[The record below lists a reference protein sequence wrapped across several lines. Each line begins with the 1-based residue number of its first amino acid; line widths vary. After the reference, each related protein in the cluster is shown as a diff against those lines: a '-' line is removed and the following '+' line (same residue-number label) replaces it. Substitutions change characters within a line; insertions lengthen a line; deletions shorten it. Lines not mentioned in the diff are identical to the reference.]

1 MPARAEIMVPLR
13 TEVLRLHGSLVTRSS
28 FSDQD
33 GTVVHMDVRRLS
45 WERLL
50 LLPRGTRVYW
60 SDVREVDIRELSSFS
75 VPIRYRITIGDGWYV
90 NRKGERVSIQLQPH
104 LPGIDL
110 LRECTTVSMRAAIL
124 LAVLGGVGLRRVAF
138 LMSFLF
144 HFQVSKSALARWI
157 AECSAE
163 LPDGPGIAKL
173 MNDQSPIVEAHF
185 DELFPKGKRPKQCRL
200 VLRDQNGRIFASKE
214 IPDREKP
221 TVVAFLQEIKSW
233 GITPLR
239 FFVDG
244 CVAYRDAILE
254 VFPGA
259 SIQYD
264 YFHIIQNIWKKLRKA
279 ISERRRLIKSRSK
292 KVATIAYAARLKDLA
307 TRLWENRWLMLKA
320 EKRLTAEQR
329 ETLDGIMS
337 DDKEIRRLR
346 EFALAVW
353 SIFEDSETPEQAR
366 EALANIR
373 ERPEVKPK
381 TVYDKSLAFLES
393 RFEDMITYLKNALVQ
408 RNSLAETGMRCLR
421 RLERGHDGFRNQAGF
436 DNHLR
441 IYQAVMYC
449 GWTVHRPS
457 PYCHTLG
464 LMPREHEPGGPS
476 VVEGLRKAA

>member
-1 MPARAEIMVPLR
+1 
-13 TEVLRLHGSLVTRSS
+13 
-28 FSDQD
+28 
-33 GTVVHMDVRRLS
+33 
-45 WERLL
+45 
-50 LLPRGTRVYW
+50 
-60 SDVREVDIRELSSFS
+60 
-75 VPIRYRITIGDGWYV
+75 
-90 NRKGERVSIQLQPH
+90 
-104 LPGIDL
+104 
-110 LRECTTVSMRAAIL
+110 MRAAIL
-124 LAVLGGVGLRRVAF
+124 LAVVGGVGLRRVAL

-144 HFQVSKSALARWI
+144 HFQISKSALARWVG
-157 AECSAE
+157 ACSAE

-221 TVVAFLQEIKSW
+221 TVVAFLQEVKSW

-244 CVAYRDAILE
+244 CVVYRDAVLE

-264 YFHIIQNIWKKLRKA
+264 YFHIIQNIWKKLRKS

-292 KVATIAYAARLKDLA
+292 NVATIAYAAKLKDLA
-307 TRLWENRWLMLKA
+307 TRLWKNRWLMLKS
-320 EKRLTAEQR
+320 EKRLTEEER
-329 ETLDGIMS
+329 ETLNGILG

-373 ERPEVKPK
+373 ERPEVKPN
-381 TVYDKSLAFLES
+381 TVYDKSLAFLEA
-393 RFEDMITYLKNALVQ
+393 RFEDMITYLKNPLVQ

-464 LMPREHEPGGPS
+464 LMPRGRDPGGS
-476 VVEGLRKAA
+476 CVVDGLRKAA